1 MRRPRV
7 RWIVPSLIAAL
18 AWAAGAQAQK
28 VFIYPQRGQSP
39 EQQQRDR
46 FDCHQWAVKQSGFD
60 PAATQMAQAS
70 PSSAPPPAG
79 GSPSALRGA
88 GRGAAVGAVGGAI
101 GGDAGKGAAIGAATG
116 ALFGGMRKADQQ
128 ARQQEQQQQA
138 QVAQQQAAAQGSSA
152 YNRALGACLQGRG
165 YTVQ

>member
-1 MRRPRV
+1 MRRPRM

-18 AWAAGAQAQK
+18 TWAAGAQAQQ
-28 VFIYPQRGQSP
+28 VFVYPQRGQSA

-46 FDCHQWAVKQSGFD
+46 FECHQWAVQQSGFD
-60 PAATQMAQAS
+60 PAVTQAAQAS
-70 PSSAPPPAG
+70 PSSAPAPSAG
-79 GSPSALRGA
+79 GPSALRGA

-101 GGDAGKGAAIGAATG
+101 AGDAGKGAAIGAATG

-128 ARQQEQQQQA
+128 ARQQEQQQQTH
-138 QVAQQQAAAQGSSA
+138 VAQQQAAAQGSLA